1 MHRYQGYI
9 HDVGKRYSRIGS
21 RLAYIASVVHVLRV
35 PSGRNRPIGRN
46 AIVNGVDTSEG
57 VDIYFQVGQGDIGAW
72 LERCGITSRGGVKE
86 VDRGENGVR
95 INSRA
100 TTTSIGGKVTACRV
114 FVGLDGRSAGDA
126 DGRYEKCAPVGNTKC
141 CPPGYCT
148 RKQRRSDQ
156 APERA
161 RHLPSMTCVERQS

>member
-9 HDVGKRYSRIGS
+9 HDVGKRYSRIRS

-57 VDIYFQVGQGDIGAW
+57 VDVYFQVGQGDIGAW
-72 LERCGITSRGGVKE
+72 LERCGIASCSRVKE
-86 VDRGENGVR
+86 VDRGENGVG

-100 TTTSIGGKVTACRV
+100 TTVGIGSEITASGV
-114 FVGLDGRSAGDA
+114 FVGLS
-126 DGRYEKCAPVGNTKC
+126 GN
-141 CPPGYCT
+141 
-148 RKQRRSDQ
+148 
-156 APERA
+156 
-161 RHLPSMTCVERQS
+161 